1 MTTKTKCSDRFGW
14 ILSSGCLDSPQAA
27 SGHLPQTALLHNAVG
42 IFWTQHNL
50 VGVHT
55 FLDRIWTQP
64 GNGGMTRLSACCNLL
79 KETPPSLHLTPWPE
93 SKSSNEIRDMS
104 ELKEQD
110 QQTVV
115 KILLFP

>member
-1 MTTKTKCSDRFGW
+1 M
-14 ILSSGCLDSPQAA
+14 
-27 SGHLPQTALLHNAVG
+27 
-42 IFWTQHNL
+42 
-50 VGVHT
+50 GVHT

-115 KILLFP
+115 KILLFPDENLRVLVKKGPVSVETSLKVSG